1 MYVNINSNGPMGSY
15 RIFFSYRAIKVGD
28 PEDPD
33 NMLGA
38 INTKEHYAKV
48 SSHFFVNA
56 FIGCTCHRL

>member
-1 MYVNINSNGPMGSY
+1 MVLVLWAVIE
-15 RIFFSYRAIKVGD
+15 ILFSYRAIKVGD

-48 SSHFFVNA
+48 SSHFFCKC
-56 FIGCTCHRL
+56 IYRLHLS